1 MTKAQERAI
10 EKMKRSM
17 ENSLT
22 KSEEVKE
29 WTITEHEQFVSV
41 VAVTGVKNDEGTY
54 AFYVR
59 NRAQFFIG
67 KRGGITYPVNRI
79 RYKNGNRRKY
89 STKPLGKF
97 EGFLHIVCEQDRV

>member
-29 WTITEHEQFVSV
+29 WTITENEYFVSV
-41 VAVTGVKNDEGTY
+41 VGVTGVKNDEGTY
-54 AFYVR
+54 AFYAR
-59 NRAQFFIG
+59 SRAHFFY
-67 KRGGITYPVNRI
+67 R
-79 RYKNGNRRKY
+79 
-89 STKPLGKF
+89 
-97 EGFLHIVCEQDRV
+97 